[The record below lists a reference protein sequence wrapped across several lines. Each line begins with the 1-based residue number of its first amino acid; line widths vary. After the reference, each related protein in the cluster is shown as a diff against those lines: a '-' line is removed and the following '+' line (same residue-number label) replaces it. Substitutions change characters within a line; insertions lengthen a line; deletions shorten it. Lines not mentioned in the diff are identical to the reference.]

1 MTQEQRNTLVVTLGG
16 VWLSFICSYGIITVG
31 SNWIFAVGIL
41 IGAIMFIPGMWEI
54 LHWKKEKED

>member
-16 VWLSFICSYGIITVG
+16 VWLSFICGYGIITVG
-31 SNWIFAVGIL
+31 HSWIFAVGLL

-54 LHWKKEKED
+54 INWKKEN